1 MLVIREFDYID
12 FLIPD
17 FYTQTSKK
25 LTLQANKKH
34 DLLIKEKNIM
44 KKLALNTSSFEKL
57 RTGNL
62 IYVDKT
68 KWISRLLDNGEAY
81 FLSRPRRFGKSL
93 TISTLNELFSG
104 NKKLFKGL
112 YIENKW
118 EFDSYPVLVFDF
130 NEINNSD
137 PEKLYSTIQFR
148 LKEFYKQHSLTL
160 PKSED
165 NIILFSDL
173 IDRLSKKYKKRVIVL
188 VDEYDKPII
197 DHLAK
202 DEIKIA
208 KQNREILESF
218 FGTLKGANVVDNIK
232 FIFVTGVSR
241 FSKVSIFSKWNNLT
255 DITMSGEYSDFLG
268 YSQDEIK
275 EYFDEYL
282 YEFCEEM
289 GISIEECIEKLKY
302 YYNGYRFSKKDIKV
316 FNPISLMN
324 CLKDKEFKN
333 YWFSTATPSF
343 LVELIKE
350 KNYYIP
356 NLENVRA
363 GSGMLENFDIENLQ
377 IIPMLLQT
385 GYLTIKDH
393 DGTLVSLSYP
403 NEEVKKSFNE
413 ILLQNITNKFDS
425 AAYANEL
432 GLAFKNEDFEEAK
445 FFINAIFNEIPYPHF
460 KNADENY
467 FHTIIYM
474 SLSLIG
480 YNTKSELLNSRGRLD
495 LALIFPDKVY
505 IIEFKC
511 NSSADVAINQIKE
524 KGYAKKWENKNIRT
538 ILCGISFD
546 SEKREVSDILFEE

>member
-1 MLVIREFDYID
+1 
-12 FLIPD
+12 
-17 FYTQTSKK
+17 
-25 LTLQANKKH
+25 
-34 DLLIKEKNIM
+34 M
-44 KKLALNTSSFEKL
+44 KKLALNSSSFPKL
-57 RTGNL
+57 RTDNF

-68 KWISRLLDNGEAY
+68 KWILSLLENGEAY

-104 NKKLFKGL
+104 NKELFKGL

-118 EFDSYPVLVFDF
+118 DFDSYPVLVFDF

-137 PEKLYSTIQFR
+137 PEKLYSTLQFR
-148 LKEFYKQHSLTL
+148 LKDFYKQHLLSV
-160 PKSED
+160 PESND

-173 IDRLSKKYKKRVIVL
+173 IEELSKKYKKRVVVL

-218 FGTLKGANVVDNIK
+218 FGTLKGANVVDHIK

-255 DITMSGEYSDFLG
+255 DITMNKEYAGFLG
-268 YSQDEIK
+268 YSEDEIK
-275 EYFDEYL
+275 ENFEDYL
-282 YEFCEEM
+282 YAFCKDEGM
-289 GISIEECIEKLKY
+289 AIEECLDKLKY

-350 KNYYIP
+350 NNYFIP
-356 NLENVRA
+356 ALENAKA
-363 GSGMLENFDIENLQ
+363 GCGMLENFNIENLQ
-377 IIPMLLQT
+377 IIPLLFQT
-385 GYLTIKDH
+385 GYLTIKDY
-393 DGTLVSLSYP
+393 DGSLVYLSYP

-413 ILLQNITNKFDS
+413 ILLQNITNEFNS
-425 AAYANEL
+425 VTYANEL

-474 SLSLIG
+474 ALSLIG
-480 YNTKSELLNSRGRLD
+480 FNTKSELLNSRGRLD

-505 IIEFKC
+505 VIEFKC
-511 NSSADVAINQIKE
+511 NIPAKEGMTQIKE
-524 KGYAKKWENKNIRT
+524 KGYAKKWKNQNIRT
-538 ILCGISFD
+538 ILCAVSFD
-546 SEKREVSDILFEE
+546 TEKREVKEILFEE

>member
-1 MLVIREFDYID
+1 MK
-12 FLIPD
+12 
-17 FYTQTSKK
+17 KK
-25 LTLQANKKH
+25 LGLG
-34 DLLIKEKNIM
+34 
-44 KKLALNTSSFEKL
+44 TSSFKVIIEEK
-57 RTGNL
+57 NL
-62 IYVDKT
+62 YVDKT
-68 KWISRLLDNGEAY
+68 KWIHKLLTTGRAF

-93 TISTLNELFSG
+93 TVSTLHELFSG
-104 NKKLFKGL
+104 NKELFKGL
-112 YIENKW
+112 YIEDKW

-130 NEINNSD
+130 NEIDTST
-137 PEKLYSTIQFR
+137 PEHLTESLKENLLNIGETHNIQLDKNKLLKNLFTNLLKKLYE
-148 LKEFYKQHSLTL
+148 KY
-160 PKSED
+160 
-165 NIILFSDL
+165 N
-173 IDRLSKKYKKRVIVL
+173 KKFVVL

-208 KQNREILESF
+208 IKNREILESF

-255 DITMSGEYSDFLG
+255 DITMSEKYSDFLG
-268 YSQDEIK
+268 YSEDEIK

-282 YEFCEEM
+282 YEFCEEKKM
-289 GISIEECIEKLKY
+289 SIEECLEKLKY
-302 YYNGYRFSKKDIKV
+302 YYNGYRFSEDSEITV
-316 FNPISLMN
+316 FNPISLMH
-324 CLKDKEFKN
+324 CFQDKKFKN

-343 LVELIKE
+343 LIELIKE
-350 KNYYIP
+350 NNYYIP

-393 DGTLVSLSYP
+393 DGTLVTLSYP
-403 NEEVKKSFNE
+403 NQEVKKSFNE
-413 ILLQNITNKFDS
+413 ILLQNITNKFNS

-467 FHTIIYM
+467 FHTIIYL

-505 IIEFKC
+505 IVEFKC

-546 SEKREVSDILFEE
+546 SEKREVNDILFEE

>member
-1 MLVIREFDYID
+1 
-12 FLIPD
+12 
-17 FYTQTSKK
+17 
-25 LTLQANKKH
+25 
-34 DLLIKEKNIM
+34 M

-130 NEINNSD
+130 NEIDTSN
-137 PEKLYSTIQFR
+137 PENLKDSLKVKLFNFAKFHE
-148 LKEFYKQHSLTL
+148 LKLDKNDLLKDIFLNLLTAL
-160 PKSED
+160 YE
-165 NIILFSDL
+165 
-173 IDRLSKKYKKRVIVL
+173 KYNENLVIL

-218 FGTLKGANVVDNIK
+218 FGTLKGANVVDKLK

-268 YSQDEIK
+268 YSEDEIK

-289 GISIEECIEKLKY
+289 GISIEECIDKLKY

-316 FNPISLMN
+316 FNPISLMH

-350 KNYYIP
+350 NNYYIP

-377 IIPMLLQT
+377 IIPLLFQT

-413 ILLQNITNKFDS
+413 ILLQNITNKFNS

-505 IIEFKC
+505 VVEFKC
-511 NSSADVAINQIKE
+511 NSSAHAAINQIKE
-524 KGYAKKWENKNIRT
+524 KGYDKKWKNQNIRT

-546 SEKREVSDILFEE
+546 SEKREVNDILFEE